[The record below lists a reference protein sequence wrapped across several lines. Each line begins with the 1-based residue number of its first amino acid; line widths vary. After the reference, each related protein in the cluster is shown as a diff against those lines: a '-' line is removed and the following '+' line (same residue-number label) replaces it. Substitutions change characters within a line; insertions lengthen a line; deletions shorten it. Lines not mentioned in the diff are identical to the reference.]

1 MKKIRLEDDDEGVP
15 STALREVSVLMEL
28 GQSQHRGSESIVKLL
43 DVIHSD
49 DRLCLVF
56 EFVDLDLKRYMDA
69 AAHAHNPPTSQR
81 GTGAAWVP
89 PAALGDVKGK
99 GRAKRGLPEEI
110 VFVSFS
116 CFSFLLCT
124 AEPLVLSVRTCT
136 RLSEV
141 HESVVFGFE
150 SFTFE
155 KDFTS
160 RLETPKSSNR

>member
-28 GQSQHRGSESIVKLL
+28 GQSQHKGSESIVKLL

-69 AAHAHNPPTSQR
+69 AAHAHNPPR
-81 GTGAAWVP
+81 AAPGSSMWVP
-89 PAALGDVKGK
+89 PVALGDIKGK

-110 VFVSFS
+110 VYVR
-116 CFSFLLCT
+116 L
-124 AEPLVLSVRTCT
+124 LVLSRPDHVRISRCAETLRYRSLGLLTIAFVPVST
-136 RLSEV
+136 RGL
-141 HESVVFGFE
+141 
-150 SFTFE
+150 
-155 KDFTS
+155 
-160 RLETPKSSNR
+160 

>member
-28 GQSQHRGSESIVKLL
+28 GQSQHAGSESIVKLL

-69 AAHAHNPPTSQR
+69 AAHAHNPPR
-81 GTGAAWVP
+81 GSGSGSNGQWIP
-89 PAALGDVKGK
+89 PPALGDVKGK

-110 VFVSFS
+110 VFVS
-116 CFSFLLCT
+116 
-124 AEPLVLSVRTCT
+124 LSVSLR
-136 RLSEV
+136 
-141 HESVVFGFE
+141 
-150 SFTFE
+150 
-155 KDFTS
+155 
-160 RLETPKSSNR
+160 SSLPPNQSSPSLF